1 MQHYSLDRTYQL
13 FHKGMGYIADK
24 HIYKFKDYSECIF
37 ETQIQSKWWLVETLV
52 DARYRDRQIKGIDIL
67 AGWYGIVIIPMLVNR
82 LGYDIPI
89 NIYDI
94 DEYTCDIAQ
103 HIYKDEFPQV
113 TINHKDVVFDNL
125 DLKGNVVINCSCEH
139 MMDMKHITNQYP
151 DKLYVLQSNNNK
163 NVKWLHINCAEGA
176 GELAT
181 QGHLR
186 KVFYGESREFLGAK
200 RIMVIG
206 KVNKDEHE

>member
-1 MQHYSLDRTYQL
+1 MNIKENIEKLIKNNEICLFMKGTPDAPQCGFSLAVSNVL
-13 FHKGMGYIADK
+13 K
-24 HIYKFKDYSECIF
+24 HLEVNF
-37 ETQIQSKWWLVETLV
+37 
-52 DARYRDRQIKGIDIL
+52 KGIDIL

-113 TINHKDVVFDNL
+113 TINHKDVVFDSL
-125 DLKGNVVINCSCEH
+125 ELKGNVVINCSCEH

-163 NVKWLHINCAEGA
+163 NVKWLHINCADGA

-186 KVFYGESREFLGAK
+186 KVYYGESREFLGAK

-206 KVNKDEHE
+206 KVNKNENDD